1 MNLPTRSPVTFTLLL
16 AVLGL
21 LTPLPAR
28 ENAPGD
34 AGLTWVPIHW
44 ESARIGDRVVE
55 KAALLVPVQLE
66 GKAAKILVQLDL
78 GADLTQFDAAPYE
91 QLFGKGTAP
100 HDKPR
105 KMPFTG
111 TFGGARVEHHLF
123 DVLPGGG
130 EKSSGDEPVLL
141 GTLGAD
147 FFQKRILLLDFIGQ
161 RIRILEEGGRLPEVL
176 ESRAT
181 FVPLTVREGRLFVP
195 LSING
200 KEEGGFFYDTGSSLF
215 TIVTPR
221 SKWQEI
227 TGRVGNEPDN
237 EVWRVPSWGREAVMV
252 GAKTQGDVRVGSARL
267 EHPVVFFESSGA
279 ENLDAVSLFGNALF
293 YDRFLVIVDIPG
305 KRFGLIERSENQKM
319 Q

>member
-1 MNLPTRSPVTFTLLL
+1 MNLSTRSPLALALLL
-16 AVLGL
+16 AALGL
-21 LTPLPAR
+21 LTPPPAQ
-28 ENAPGD
+28 ENAPAA
-34 AGLTWVPIHW
+34 AGLTWIPIHW
-44 ESARIGDRVVE
+44 ESAKIGERLVE

-66 GKAAKILVQLDL
+66 GKSAKILVQLDL

-100 HDKPR
+100 RDKPK

-111 TFGGARVEHHLF
+111 TFGGARVQNYLF

-161 RIRILEEGGRLPEVL
+161 RIRILDEDGRLPETL
-176 ESRAT
+176 ENRAT
-181 FVPLTVREGRLFVP
+181 FVPLTVRDGRLFVP

-215 TIVTPR
+215 TITTTR
-221 SKWQEI
+221 AKWQEI
-227 TGRVGNEPDN
+227 TGRTGNEPDN

-252 GAKTQGDVRVGSARL
+252 GARTKGEVRVGNARL
-267 EHPVVFFESSGA
+267 EHPLAFFESSGL
-279 ENLDAVSLFGNALF
+279 ENLNAVSLFGNALF
-293 YDRFLVIVDIPG
+293 FGRFSVIVDIPG
-305 KRFGLIERSENQKM
+305 KRFGLIEKSENQGM